1 MEVRATGRGRTMD
14 ATGPSAE
21 IGAILERV
29 ASWPPADRLALA
41 QGVLET
47 LGRDLGPPRLPRPNG
62 TIADL
67 VGLLKT
73 DAPPPTDEEVAQML
87 HDERMRR
94 YGS

>member
-1 MEVRATGRGRTMD
+1 MSTAANAT
-14 ATGPSAE
+14 ATPAE
-21 IGAILERV
+21 IDAIIERV
-29 ASWPPADRLALA
+29 AVWSPEDRLALA
-41 QGVLET
+41 QRVLGT
-47 LGRDLGPPRLPRPNG
+47 LGRDLRPPELHRPSG

-73 DAPPPTDEEVAQML
+73 DGPPPTDEEVAQML